1 MRLTQILLKWP
12 RSRPNGNIWIGKDK
26 MVRLVKPKDLNKMEK
41 QIAMVSQ
48 WQTALKTVETINKIP
63 ISGEEECLRM
73 SEPLHLTG
81 GGEDSHGGQGEH
93 RTEAWSTPVQVNCM
107 LTIKWLYAKYYT
119 KYSFS
124 SGWGRKEP
132 RLLPWRQ
139 PLLKITS
146 GIWHTMSP
154 GKSEYLKWN
163 KNQSNLEVARFIQKV
178 PRPPPGAKAK
188 LL

>member
-1 MRLTQILLKWP
+1 
-12 RSRPNGNIWIGKDK
+12 

-93 RTEAWSTPVQVNCM
+93 RTEAWSTPVQVNCL
-107 LTIKWLYAKYYT
+107 LTISDYMQSTTQSIPFPQVEEEKSRGYYH
-119 KYSFS
+119 
-124 SGWGRKEP
+124 GAN
-132 RLLPWRQ
+132 LCWR
-139 PLLKITS
+139 
-146 GIWHTMSP
+146 
-154 GKSEYLKWN
+154 
-163 KNQSNLEVARFIQKV
+163 
-178 PRPPPGAKAK
+178 
-188 LL
+188 